1 MVEILGS
8 YAFIGPLR
16 DADSPGENA
25 IFRGKIEVGASSIRC
40 YIKPFPAKTPIP
52 GGGVA
57 ENRSIIGEALG
68 YALGRVCG
76 FSVASNAGVIILQHD
91 QIPAAALER
100 LINQTP
106 GGQRQDEYF
115 AWFSEDMRHP
125 ALMTECPSDAP
136 EFLRQKN
143 LSRVASDLAGHKS
156 VPGIVSFDEW
166 TENSDRH
173 LGNLLGSPSGELT
186 LIDHGRLFRHPSW
199 APRSLGVSPLELR
212 NALMELIDSRIPSWS
227 TKTPIRSARSMAYK
241 AFSLAW
247 KSEGKSQTES
257 VLNEFMDP
265 PEVIQVLDFLSSR
278 LEPSHYT
285 SQVGLMI

>member
-1 MVEILGS
+1 MFEILGS
-8 YAFIGPLR
+8 YAFLGPLR

-52 GGGVA
+52 GGGVI

-100 LINQTP
+100 LISQTP
-106 GGQRQDEYF
+106 DGRRQDEYF

-125 ALMTECPSDAP
+125 ALMTECPSNAP
-136 EFLRQKN
+136 EFLKQKN
-143 LSRVASDLAGHKS
+143 LSRIASDLASHKS
-156 VPGIVSFDEW
+156 VPSIVSFDEW

-186 LIDHGRLFRHPSW
+186 LIDHSRLFRHPSW
-199 APRSLGVSPLELR
+199 APGSLAVSPLELR